1 MKLEYRKNYCGEF
14 LCGYYRIHDLVDIN
28 DILYEAQVLSQGSHG
43 YKFIMTLDD
52 IGQASY
58 TSMHSK
64 MSNELDGGEWLTSEN
79 IDPSWMDGDFL
90 RDDLGFDKKFLIRK
104 LGFKHGLSNVKLE
117 DIFKKSLFLD
127 QESRD
132 DVIEVNKNPLTVID
146 KEVYLLKVPVEY
158 SYEAIL
164 SFPNGYFSCD
174 LSPFENYRLAE
185 HLEKEYGFHLF
196 GIGASYISF
205 IKGPRFEPKKVDMIL
220 EFLAKIYL
228 KNEDREFI
236 DFMRLSILNRDIL
249 TLRYSE

>member
-1 MKLEYRKNYCGEF
+1 MKFEYKKEYCDDF
-14 LCGYYRIHDLVDIN
+14 LCGYYRIHDLDDIN
-28 DILYEAQVLSQGSHG
+28 KLLDEVQVLSQENQG
-43 YKFIMTLDD
+43 YRFIMTLDD
-52 IGQASY
+52 MGQASY

-64 MSNELDGGEWLTSEN
+64 MSNDLDDGTWLSTEN
-79 IDPSWMDGDFL
+79 IDPSWMDGSFL
-90 RDDLGFDKKFLIRK
+90 RDDLSFDQQFLIRK
-104 LGFKHGLSNVKLE
+104 LGFKHGLSKVQLE
-117 DIFKKSLFLD
+117 DVFEKNLFLGH
-127 QESRD
+127 ESKKEI
-132 DVIEVNKNPLTVID
+132 IESNKNPLAIID
-146 KEVYLLKVPVEY
+146 KEVYLLKVPVKY
-158 SYEAIL
+158 SYEAIF

-205 IKGPRFEPKKVDMIL
+205 SKGPDFDAQKIEMLL

-228 KNEDREFI
+228 KNEDKEFI

>member
-1 MKLEYRKNYCGEF
+1 MKLEYRKEFCEDF
-14 LCGYYRIHDLVDIN
+14 LCGYYRIHDLTDIN
-28 DILYEAQVLSQGSHG
+28 ELLDEVEVLSQENQC
-43 YKFIMTLDD
+43 YRFIMTLDD

-64 MSNELDGGEWLTSEN
+64 MSNELDGGEWLSTEN

-90 RDDLGFDKKFLIRK
+90 RDDLNFDQRFLIRR
-104 LGFKHGLSNVKLE
+104 LGFKHGLSTVQFE
-117 DIFKKSLFLD
+117 DIFKKILFLD

-132 DVIEVNKNPLTVID
+132 EFIESNKNPLEVVD
-146 KEVYLLKVPVEY
+146 KDAYLLKVPVEY
-158 SYEAIL
+158 SYEAII

-205 IKGPRFEPKKVDMIL
+205 TKGPDFDAQKIDMIL
-220 EFLAKIYL
+220 ELLAKIYL
-228 KNEDREFI
+228 NNEDREFI
-236 DFMRLSILNRDIL
+236 DFMRLSILNRGIL